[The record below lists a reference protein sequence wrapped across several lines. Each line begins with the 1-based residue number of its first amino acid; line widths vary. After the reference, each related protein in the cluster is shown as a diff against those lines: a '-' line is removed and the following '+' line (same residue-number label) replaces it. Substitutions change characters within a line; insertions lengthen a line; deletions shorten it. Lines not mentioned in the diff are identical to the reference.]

1 MKKID
6 ELKSQL
12 ETLKE
17 DAQTLLN
24 AKKVDEAKAKMEEA
38 KILKEAISL
47 QGKSF

>member
-24 AKKVDEAKAKMEEA
+24 AKKVR
-38 KILKEAISL
+38 S
-47 QGKSF
+47 